1 MANMRVF
8 QIQKNEILIIND
20 DKQYTDTI
28 ENFKLDSGLSLDN
41 INEVIYDNYQ
51 ECCVVNKE
59 FKEYPNSMFE
69 NYINNIQ
76 IYLSAKEKREYVP
89 PKEPTL
95 DELKEA
101 KLNEA
106 GEVFATKRDAI
117 RWVKVDEI
125 HTYGFDCASEDITNF
140 LAAYTFLDTQ
150 VEKSNT
156 TMYKV
161 WLDKKN
167 KGIVELNLKQ
177 MSKVFNNVRTS
188 QFEAYAW
195 YENIKQQIN
204 NCQSKEELNAI
215 NII

>member
-1 MANMRVF
+1 MRVF
-8 QIQKNEILIIND
+8 QIQKDNVLIIND
-20 DKQYTDTI
+20 DKQYTDTV
-28 ENFKLDSGLSLDN
+28 ENFKLDSKLTLDGFS
-41 INEVIYDNYQ
+41 EVVYDDNQ
-51 ECCVVNKE
+51 ECCVINKN

-95 DELKEA
+95 DELKEV

-106 GEVFATKRDAI
+106 GDLFAQKRDAI

-161 WLDKKN
+161 WLTPET
-167 KGIVELNLKQ
+167 KGIVSLNITQ
-177 MSKVFNNVRTS
+177 MANVYNVVRNS

-195 YENIKQQIN
+195 YEQIKQKIN
-204 NCQSKEELNAI
+204 ACQSKEDLESI
-215 NII
+215 NLE

>member
-1 MANMRVF
+1 MRVF
-8 QIQKNEILIIND
+8 QIQKDNVLIIND
-20 DKQYTDTI
+20 DKQYYDTV
-28 ENFKLDSGLSLDN
+28 ENFKLDSKLTLDGFS
-41 INEVIYDNYQ
+41 EVVYDDNQ
-51 ECCVVNKE
+51 ECCVINKN

-89 PKEPTL
+89 PKKPTL

-101 KLNEA
+101 KSQKA

-161 WLDKKN
+161 WLDKEN
-167 KGIVELNLKQ
+167 KGIVELNLEQ
-177 MSKVFNNVRTS
+177 MSKVFNDVRTS
-188 QFEAYAW
+188 QFKSYAW
-195 YENIKQQIN
+195 LEQIQAQIN
-204 NCQSKEELNAI
+204 ACQSKEDLESIVLE
-215 NII
+215 

>member
-1 MANMRVF
+1 MRVF
-8 QIQKNEILIIND
+8 QIQKSEILIINS
-20 DKQYTDTI
+20 DKQYTDTV

-59 FKEYPNSMFE
+59 FKEYPNTEFE
-69 NYINNIQ
+69 GYIDNVD
-76 IYLSAKEKREYVP
+76 IYIKAKVEREYVP
-89 PKEPTL
+89 PEEPTL
-95 DELKEA
+95 EELKESKLSKA
-101 KLNEA
+101 KQE
-106 GEVFATKRDAI
+106 FAIKRDSI
-117 RWVKVDEI
+117 RWVQVDET

-161 WLDKKN
+161 WLDKEN
-167 KGIVELNLKQ
+167 KGIVELNLEQ
-177 MSKVFNNVRTS
+177 MSKVFDIVRNS

-195 YENIKQQIN
+195 LEQIQTKIEG
-204 NCQSKEELNAI
+204 CQSKEDLEAI
-215 NII
+215 VLE

>member
-1 MANMRVF
+1 MTNMKVF
-8 QIQKNEILIIND
+8 QIQKDNVLIING
-20 DKQYTDTI
+20 DKQYSDTI
-28 ENFKLDSGLSLDN
+28 ENFKLDSRLTLDGF
-41 INEVIYDNYQ
+41 NEVIYDNYQ
-51 ECCVVNKE
+51 ECCVINKN

-95 DELKEA
+95 DELKEV

-106 GEVFATKRDAI
+106 GELFAQKRDAI
-117 RWVKVDEI
+117 RWVKVDDTS
-125 HTYGFDCASEDITNF
+125 TYGFDCASEDITNF

-161 WLDKKN
+161 WLTPET
-167 KGIVELNLKQ
+167 KGIVSLNITQ
-177 MSKVFNNVRTS
+177 MANVYNVVRNS
-188 QFEAYAW
+188 QFESYVW
-195 YENIKQQIN
+195 YEQIKQKIN
-204 NCQSKEELNAI
+204 ACQSKEDLDAI
-215 NII
+215 VLE

>member
-1 MANMRVF
+1 MTNMRVF
-8 QIQKNEILIIND
+8 QIQKNEVLIING
-20 DKQYTDTI
+20 DKQYSDTV
-28 ENFKLDSGLSLDN
+28 ENFKLDSKLSLNDLT
-41 INEVIYDNYQ
+41 EVIYDNYQ
-51 ECCVVNKE
+51 ECCVINKE
-59 FKEYPNSMFE
+59 FKEYPNANFD
-69 NYINNIQ
+69 NYIDNVDTYIK
-76 IYLSAKEKREYVP
+76 AKEKREYIP

-101 KLNEA
+101 KSQKA

-161 WLDKKN
+161 WLDKEN
-167 KGIVELNLKQ
+167 KGIVELNLEQ
-177 MSKVFNNVRTS
+177 MSTVFNNVRTS

-195 YENIKQQIN
+195 LEQVQTQIEA
-204 NCQSKEELNAI
+204 CQSKEDLDAI
-215 NII
+215 VLE

>member
-1 MANMRVF
+1 MRVF
-8 QIQKNEILIIND
+8 QIQKDNVLIIND
-20 DKQYTDTI
+20 DKQYSDTV
-28 ENFKLDSGLSLDN
+28 ENFKLDSKLTLDGFSE
-41 INEVIYDNYQ
+41 IVYDDNQ
-51 ECCVVNKE
+51 ECCVINKN

-101 KLNEA
+101 KSQKA

-161 WLDKKN
+161 WLDKEN
-167 KGIVELNLKQ
+167 KGIVGLNLEQ
-177 MSKVFNNVRTS
+177 MSTVFNNVRTS

-195 YENIKQQIN
+195 LEQVQTQIEA
-204 NCQSKEELNAI
+204 CQSKEDLDAI
-215 NII
+215 VLE